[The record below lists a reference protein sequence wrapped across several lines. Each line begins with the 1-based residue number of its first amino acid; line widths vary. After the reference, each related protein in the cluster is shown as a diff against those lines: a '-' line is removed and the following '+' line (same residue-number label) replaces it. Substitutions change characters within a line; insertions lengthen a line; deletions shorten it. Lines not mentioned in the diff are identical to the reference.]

1 MLKETLHKMS
11 LYSIFLLELS
21 FIVVFI
27 SPCVFVALFWMI
39 CRASEQKRINVT
51 EHFNSSL
58 PQQLD
63 LDLYLGVYAGEPCQ
77 STLLFVYY

>member
-1 MLKETLHKMS
+1 MPKVTLHEMS
-11 LYSIFLLELS
+11 LYSIFLLDLS

-27 SPCVFVALFWMI
+27 PPCVFVALLWTI

-51 EHFNSSL
+51 ERFNSSFS
-58 PQQLD
+58 QQLD

>member
-1 MLKETLHKMS
+1 MLKVTLHEMS
-11 LYSIFLLELS
+11 PYSIFLLELS

-27 SPCVFVALFWMI
+27 SPCVFVSLLWMI

-51 EHFNSSL
+51 EHFNGSY

-77 STLLFVYY
+77 STLLFLY